1 MSASFYLA
9 LNFGAVLRLCFS
21 SIPAKCMPRSLCLV
35 IEQSVRSF
43 FPTGSMRFRPK
54 RTCSGVVYFGGYHIN
69 HCFNIFLFF
78 REPLTEN
85 IR

>member
-35 IEQSVRSF
+35 IEQGVRSF
-43 FPTGSMRFRPK
+43 FQLVRCVLGPRGLALALFI
-54 RTCSGVVYFGGYHIN
+54 SGDI
-69 HCFNIFLFF
+69 
-78 REPLTEN
+78 T
-85 IR
+85 